1 MKQLMRKSTYFFFL
15 LAMVATTVIYSCR
28 KENEEDPLLELTLID
43 APTDFQEVNIQVIGA
58 EVKVK
63 KALDGIEGWRPL
75 TVQSGIINILSLTN
89 GVEHLLS
96 STRLP
101 VGDIGEIRLKL
112 GQSNTVKVMNVIHVL
127 NFDER
132 NDSASLKL
140 EFKKKIVAGTTYR
153 ATLDFDADKSIKVD
167 SSNRANVKYHMKPKL
182 RLITD
187 ANNGSIRG
195 ELTGTCGATIQ
206 AIRGVDTV
214 STFPT
219 AGKFLLPGLASGT
232 YAVHVKSQS
241 PCRDT
246 TIQNVKVEVGKA
258 TELGKIKNN

>member
-1 MKQLMRKSTYFFFL
+1 MRKSMYFVFA
-15 LAMVATTVIYSCR
+15 LALAATAVIYSCQ
-28 KENEEDPLLELTLID
+28 KESDEEPVLELSLID
-43 APTDFQEVNIQVIGA
+43 GPTDYQEVNIQVIGA

-63 KALDGIEGWRPL
+63 KALDGSEGWRPL
-75 TVQSGIINILSLTN
+75 TVQTGIINILSLTN

-96 STRLP
+96 TTRLP
-101 VGDIGEIRLKL
+101 VGDISEVRLKL
-112 GQSNTVKVMNVIHVL
+112 GQSNTVKVMNVVHPL
-127 NFDER
+127 NFDEK

-167 SSNRANVKYHMKPKL
+167 SSNRASIKYHMKPKL

-195 ELTGTCGATIQ
+195 ELTGSCGATIR

-214 STFPT
+214 TTFPT

-232 YAVHVKSQS
+232 YAIQVKSQS

>member
-1 MKQLMRKSTYFFFL
+1 MRKSMYFVCA
-15 LAMVATTVIYSCR
+15 LALTAMAVLYSCQ
-28 KENEEDPLLELTLID
+28 KDTTSTDEAVLELSLID
-43 APTDFQEVNIQVIGA
+43 GPTDYQEVNIHVIGA

-63 KALDGIEGWRPL
+63 KALDGSEGWRPL
-75 TVQSGIINILSLTN
+75 AVQAGIINILSLTN
-89 GVEHLLS
+89 GAEHLLS
-96 STRLP
+96 TTRLP
-101 VGDIGEIRLKL
+101 VGDISEIRLKL
-112 GQSNTVKVMNVIHVL
+112 GQTNTVKVMNVVHVL
-127 NFDER
+127 NFDEK

-167 SSNRANVKYHMKPKL
+167 SNSTGIKYHMKPKL

-195 ELTGTCGATIQ
+195 ELTGTCGATIR

-214 STFPT
+214 TTFPT

-232 YAVHVKSQS
+232 YAVQVKSQS